1 MTGSEAIQ
9 GMTLYTS
16 VPDMAVDIIA
26 INLDRKPEKRIS
38 FAQYEVKTY
47 IKNAISQLITDHY
60 S

>member
-26 INLDRKPEKRIS
+26 IDLDRRPEKRIS
-38 FAQYEVKTY
+38 FAQYKVKTY